1 MSLSAL
7 SAYQCRASRGGE
19 VEAADW
25 RRRRRG
31 IVGVIRG
38 VLAPKKRVLRSS
50 AGDVNKSSSGERLRE
65 KRRFVSWGKQTEIDL
80 FKKNTRKIGA
90 NAPLCQPL
98 I

>member
-25 RRRRRG
+25 RRRG

-38 VLAPKKRVLRSS
+38 VLAPKKKRVLRSS

-80 FKKNTRKIGA
+80 FKKTREKSGQT
-90 NAPLCQPL
+90 LL
-98 I
+98 YVSH

>member
-25 RRRRRG
+25 RRRG

>member
-25 RRRRRG
+25 RRRRRRG

-80 FKKNTRKIGA
+80 FKKTREKSGQT
-90 NAPLCQPL
+90 LL
-98 I
+98 YVSH

>member
-25 RRRRRG
+25 SWRRRG

-38 VLAPKKRVLRSS
+38 VLAPKKKRVLRSS

-65 KRRFVSWGKQTEIDL
+65 KRRFMSWGKQTEIDL
-80 FKKNTRKIGA
+80 FKKTREKSGQT
-90 NAPLCQPL
+90 LL
-98 I
+98 YVSH